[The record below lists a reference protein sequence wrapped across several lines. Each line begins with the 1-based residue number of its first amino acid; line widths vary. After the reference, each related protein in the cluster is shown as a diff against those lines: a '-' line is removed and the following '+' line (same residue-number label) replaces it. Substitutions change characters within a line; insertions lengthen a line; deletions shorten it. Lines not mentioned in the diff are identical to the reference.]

1 MVVGWLA
8 EKERWDILAS
18 SSVGTSG
25 TLSSEVVDITED
37 DLYFRKG
44 CELKKLQNLAWNEEV
59 KDNSSFDVLLLS

>member
-1 MVVGWLA
+1 MAVGWLA

-44 CELKKLQNLAWNEEV
+44 GELKKVA
-59 KDNSSFDVLLLS
+59 KLSLE